1 LATRCALLEIAVDP
15 GRLYDS
21 ADDNFL
27 LWVSQVAEKVNAEN
41 RKNAAKMKRG

>member
-21 ADDNFL
+21 SDPNFL
-27 LWVSQVAEKVNAEN
+27 VWLTQVAEKVNTEN
-41 RKNAAKMKRG
+41 RKQAAKMKRG